1 MSFYTEEKERSHH
14 FILALRMGLPI
25 FLLSAVSLFTLFS
38 QLHTTLSSLI
48 ILSLILLAMAIYF
61 LFFLINQSSYEHITD
76 SVTHTFTPEYFFKLY
91 ARWSKTQTCTFVM
104 ITIDNLAL
112 INERYGMKN
121 GDLILKE
128 AVVQI
133 NDFFAL
139 KEIKKLPICKYKGGS
154 FILLLLGEK
163 ENYSS
168 ILELFCAKY
177 QENSINEIEVTFSA
191 VVLDNKFFKQQEEVI
206 TRLYELQYAQKD
218 KKIEDDYDDDVIPS
232 ELEYS
237 VLRALECRRYSVAT
251 QIICCELA
259 SIVEVTFKLIDER
272 GQYLHQSRFIPFL
285 NRMGK
290 IREYEEHLLEI
301 VVKMASQGVVC
312 HIIALSAVTLRNSL
326 FFQYALELLQHYP
339 EAKNKIVLLLDEKE
353 YCPQIKRF
361 REQLAQYRAVGYK
374 IGLDRLGG
382 NHTTLMYFKEFQVDF
397 VRFDPLY
404 SRHIKEEKYQN
415 IIQGLNITA
424 HLCGATTWIGMIEDG
439 ESDKIAKLLKINY
452 RQGNYHGKI
461 TPINENI
468 KEVLK

>member
-1 MSFYTEEKERSHH
+1 LSFYTEEKERSHH
-14 FILALRMGLPI
+14 FVLALRMGLPI
-25 FLLSAVSLFTLFS
+25 FLLSGVSLFTLFS

-48 ILSLILLAMAIYF
+48 ILSLILLSMAIYF
-61 LFFLINQSSYEHITD
+61 IFFLINQSSYEHITD

-91 ARWSKTQTCTFVM
+91 NRWGKTQTCTLVM
-104 ITIDNLAL
+104 ITIDNLSL

-128 AVVQI
+128 AVIQI

-154 FILLLLGEK
+154 FILLLTGEK

-168 ILELFCAKY
+168 IIELFCTKY
-177 QENSINEIEVTFSA
+177 QENSIAEIEVAFSA
-191 VVLDNKFFKQQEEVI
+191 VVLDTKFFKQQEEVI

-218 KKIEDDYDDDVIPS
+218 KKIEDEGDTIVPAK
-232 ELEYS
+232 LEFL
-237 VLRALECRRYSVAT
+237 VLEALEHHRYSVAT
-251 QIICCELA
+251 QIICCDVA
-259 SIVEVTFKLIDER
+259 SIVEVIFKLIDDK
-272 GQYLHQSRFIPFL
+272 GQLIHQSRFIPFL
-285 NRMGK
+285 NRIGK
-290 IREYEEHLLEI
+290 IREYEEHLLKI
-301 VVKMASQGVVC
+301 VITMASQGVVC
-312 HIIALSAVTLRNSL
+312 HIISLSAVTLRNSL

-339 EAKNKIVLLLDEKE
+339 EAKNKVVLLLDEKE
-353 YCPQIKRF
+353 YCPHIERF
-361 REQLAQYRAVGYK
+361 REQIAQYRAVGYK

-382 NHTTLMYFKEFQVDF
+382 NHTTLMYLKEFQVDF

-424 HLCGATTWIGMIEDG
+424 HLCGATTWIGMIEED
-439 ESDKIAKLLKINY
+439 ESDKIAKKLKINY

-461 TPINENI
+461 TPVNIII
-468 KEVLK
+468 KEVLE

>member
-1 MSFYTEEKERSHH
+1 LSFYTEEKERSHH

-25 FLLSAVSLFTLFS
+25 FLLSGVSLFTLFS

-48 ILSLILLAMAIYF
+48 ILSLILLSMAIYF
-61 LFFLINQSSYEHITD
+61 IFFLINQSNYEHITD
-76 SVTHTFTPEYFFKLY
+76 SLTHTFTPEYFFKLY
-91 ARWSKTQTCTFVM
+91 NRWSKTQTCTLIM

-112 INERYGMKN
+112 INERYGVKN

-154 FILLLLGEK
+154 FILLLMGEK

-168 ILELFCAKY
+168 IIELFCTKY
-177 QENSINEIEVTFSA
+177 QENSINEIETWFSA
-191 VVLDNKFFKQQEEVI
+191 VILDNKFFKDQEEVL

-218 KKIEDDYDDDVIPS
+218 KKIEDDDSDEVIPS
-232 ELEYS
+232 KFEYS
-237 VLRALECRRYSVAT
+237 VLRALKYHRYSIAT

-259 SIVEVTFKLIDER
+259 SIVEVTFKLIDEK
-272 GQYLHQSRFIPFL
+272 GSYLHQSRFVPFL
-285 NRMGK
+285 NRIGK

-301 VVKMASQGVVC
+301 VVKMASEGVIC
-312 HIIALSAVTLRNSL
+312 HIISLSAITLRNSL
-326 FFQYALELLQHYP
+326 FFQRALELLQHYP
-339 EAKNKIVLLLDEKE
+339 HAQNKVVLLLDEKE
-353 YCPQIKRF
+353 YCPYIKRF
-361 REQLAQYRAVGYK
+361 REQIAQYRAVGYK

-382 NHTTLMYFKEFQVDF
+382 NHITLMYLKEFQVDF
-397 VRFDPLY
+397 VRFDSVY

-424 HLCGATTWIGMIEDG
+424 HLCGATTWIGMIEDN
-439 ESDKIAKLLKINY
+439 ESDKIAKQLKINY

-461 TPINENI
+461 TPVNETI

>member
-1 MSFYTEEKERSHH
+1 MAFYTEEKERSHR
-14 FILALRMGLPI
+14 FVLALRMGLPI

-61 LFFLINQSSYEHITD
+61 IFFLINQSSYERITD
-76 SVTHTFTPEYFFKLY
+76 SVTYTFTPEYFFKLY
-91 ARWSKTQTCTFVM
+91 NRWSKTQTCTLVL

-121 GDLILKE
+121 GDFILKE
-128 AVVQI
+128 AVIQI

-168 ILELFCAKY
+168 LLELFCAKY
-177 QENSINEIEVTFSA
+177 RENSIHEIEIAFS
-191 VVLDNKFFKQQEEVI
+191 VVSLDNKFFKDQEEVL
-206 TRLYELQYAQKD
+206 TRLYELQYFQKD
-218 KKIEDDYDDDVIPS
+218 KKIEDDYDDKVIPS

-237 VLRALECRRYSVAT
+237 VLRALEYRRYSVAT

-259 SIVEVTFKLIDER
+259 SIVEVTFKLMDEN
-272 GQYLHQSRFIPFL
+272 GNYLHQSRFVPFL
-285 NRMGK
+285 NRIGK
-290 IREYEEHLLEI
+290 FREYEEHLLEI
-301 VVKMASQGVVC
+301 VVKMAAQGEVIHV
-312 HIIALSAVTLRNSL
+312 ITLSAATLRNSL
-326 FFQYALELLQHYP
+326 FFQRALEFLQRYP
-339 EAKNKIVLLLDEKE
+339 EAQNKIILVLDEKE
-353 YCPQIKRF
+353 YSPNIKRF
-361 REQLAQYRAVGYK
+361 KEQIAQYRAVGYK
-374 IGLDRLGG
+374 IGLDRFGG
-382 NHTTLMYFKEFQVDF
+382 NHITLMYLKEFQVDF
-397 VRFDPLY
+397 VRFDLLY

-424 HLCGATTWIGMIEDG
+424 HLCGAITWIGMIEDA
-439 ESDKIAKLLKINY
+439 ESDKIAKHLKINY

-461 TPINENI
+461 TNINENI

>member
-1 MSFYTEEKERSHH
+1 VSFYTEEKERSHH

-48 ILSLILLAMAIYF
+48 ILSLILLSMAIYF
-61 LFFLINQSSYEHITD
+61 IFFLINQSSYEHITD

-91 ARWSKTQTCTFVM
+91 NNWSKAQVCTLVM

-121 GDLILKE
+121 GDIILKE
-128 AVVQI
+128 AVLQI

-154 FILLLLGEK
+154 FILLLAGEK
-163 ENYSS
+163 ENYNS

-177 QENSINEIEVTFSA
+177 QENSIDEIEVIFS
-191 VVLDNKFFKQQEEVI
+191 VVSLDNKFFKDQNEVL

-218 KKIEDDYDDDVIPS
+218 KKIEDDVSDDIIPS
-232 ELEYS
+232 ELESS
-237 VLRALECRRYSVAT
+237 VLSALEYHRYSIAT
-251 QIICCELA
+251 QVVCCEA
-259 SIVEVTFKLIDER
+259 VSVVEVTFKLIDEK
-272 GQYLHQSRFIPFL
+272 GNYLHQSRFIPFL
-285 NRMGK
+285 NRIGK
-290 IREYEEHLLEI
+290 IREYEAHLLEM
-301 VVKMASQGVVC
+301 VVKIASQGANC
-312 HIIALSAVTLRNSL
+312 HIITLSAVTLRNSL
-326 FFQYALELLQHYP
+326 FFQFALELLQRYP
-339 EAKNKIVLLLDEKE
+339 QAHNKVVLVLDEKE
-353 YCPQIKRF
+353 YCPYIKRF
-361 REQLAQYRAVGYK
+361 REQIAQYRAVGYK

-382 NHTTLMYFKEFQVDF
+382 NHISLMYLKEFQVDF
-397 VRFDPLY
+397 VRFDSVY

-424 HLCGATTWIGMIEDG
+424 HLCGAITWIGMIEDA
-439 ESDKIAKLLKINY
+439 ESDKIAKQLKINY